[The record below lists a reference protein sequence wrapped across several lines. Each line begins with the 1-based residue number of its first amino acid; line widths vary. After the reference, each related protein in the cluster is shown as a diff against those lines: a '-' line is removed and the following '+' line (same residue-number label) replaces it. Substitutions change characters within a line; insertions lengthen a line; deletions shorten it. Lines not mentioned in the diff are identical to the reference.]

1 MRLRQTLVA
10 AVVLLLQAVN
20 CAQAAPRIE
29 VQALMP
35 GRALLEI
42 DGTARLLRVGERSPE
57 GVLLRAVD
65 VHDGA
70 DLEVQGARL
79 RLALGSRAGAAF
91 TAPAAAQV
99 WITRAASGMFETPGA
114 INGRP
119 VRFTVDTGASTI
131 AMNAAQANALGLRY
145 RDEARAGAVQTAGGI
160 AKAYRLQL
168 REVQV
173 GTLRVTGVD
182 CVVLDGQHPPQV
194 LLGMSFLN
202 RTHMRSESGAL
213 VLEAAAGSP

>member
-1 MRLRQTLVA
+1 MPPWQTL
-10 AVVLLLQAVN
+10 AVVVALLMHAAY
-20 CAQAAPRIE
+20 CAQAAPHIE

-35 GRALLEI
+35 DRAMLEI

-65 VHDGA
+65 VHGA
-70 DLEVQGARL
+70 DLEVQGTRL
-79 RLALGSRAGAAF
+79 RLALGGRAGAAF
-91 TAPAAAQV
+91 AAPAAAQV
-99 WITRAASGMFETPGA
+99 WITRAASGMFETSGS

-160 AKAYRLQL
+160 AKAYPVSL

-173 GTLRVTGVD
+173 GTLRLTGVD

-202 RTHMRSESGAL
+202 RTHMRSEAGAL
-213 VLEAAAGSP
+213 VLEAAAGLP